1 MFPADAAADFPCPF
15 SFLTFALQL
24 FFTELLPLMFGWIV
38 VHLSNPF
45 FSISVGY
52 ALSNPLLPGLAG

>member
-24 FFTELLPLMFGWIV
+24 FFTELLQCLFVFWSFRLKRASLLFTRQTG
-38 VHLSNPF
+38 
-45 FSISVGY
+45 
-52 ALSNPLLPGLAG
+52 AL